1 VAALAE
7 ALDLRFPVADPP
19 RVLLNGQDVTD
30 EIHTESCGKAAS
42 QVAANAAVRQ
52 ALLGRQREFRRFPG
66 LVADGRDMGTVVF
79 PDAEFKVFLTA
90 SAEIRATRRYNQLIA
105 KGIDV
110 SLASLAQEIQER
122 DLRDSER
129 AHAPLVAAEGAVMID
144 SSDLSID
151 EVVASTLR
159 VLNR

>member
-1 VAALAE
+1 
-7 ALDLRFPVADPP
+7 
-19 RVLLNGQDVTD
+19 
-30 EIHTESCGKAAS
+30 
-42 QVAANAAVRQ
+42 VRQ
-52 ALLGRQREFRRFPG
+52 ALLGRQRDFRRFPG

-90 SAEIRATRRYNQLIA
+90 SAEVRATRRYNQLIA